1 MLRFVDLFAGIG
13 GFRLAFEKAGYQCVY
28 SCEIDEAC
36 QKVYFNNYG
45 EIPQGDITQIN
56 IKAIPNFDI
65 LTAGFPCQ
73 PFSICGK
80 RGGFQDTRGTLF
92 FYICEIIVTKSPSV
106 VILEN
111 VKHLI
116 HHDKGRT
123 LDVILYALED
133 LGYLVDYKV
142 LNAKNFGVAQNRERI
157 IIIATKNIK
166 FNFSKLNL
174 VDPVP
179 QLQDFLCQNNVF
191 E

>member
-1 MLRFVDLFAGIG
+1 MLKFIDLFAGIG
-13 GFRLAFEKAGYQCVY
+13 GFRLAFERAGYQCVY

-36 QKVYFNNYG
+36 QKVYFNNFG

-92 FYICEIIVTKSPSV
+92 FHICEIIATKSPSV

-133 LGYLVDYKV
+133 LGYLVDYRV

-166 FNFSKLNL
+166 FNFRAY
-174 VDPVP
+174 
-179 QLQDFLCQNNVF
+179 LQSLDVA
-191 E
+191 